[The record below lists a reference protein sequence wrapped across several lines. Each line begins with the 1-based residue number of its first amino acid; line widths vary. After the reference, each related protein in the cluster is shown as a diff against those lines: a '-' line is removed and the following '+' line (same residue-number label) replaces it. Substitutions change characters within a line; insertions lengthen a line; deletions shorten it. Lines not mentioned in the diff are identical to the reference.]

1 MTTLLL
7 VFVCLRVIAA
17 AISVEVSDDTKAL
30 SVKIAMQSPV
40 KALLASSVTIP
51 CYFIDSTPFS
61 PDTPL
66 ATLLAPR
73 IKWTKI
79 SKAGKETLIAVAT
92 SGKVKISQEYQDRVK
107 LPSYHEIPNDATLE
121 LDKLQSSD
129 SGMYRCEVTHG
140 IEDSQD
146 IIELVV
152 KGIVFHY
159 RAITSRYTLNFYK
172 AQQACVDNTAT
183 IATPEQ
189 LQAAYDDGFDQCDA
203 GWLADQTVRYPI
215 HKPRVGC
222 YGNLDEYPGVRSYGV
237 RDTNET
243 YDVYCFAT
251 ELQGNVFYITTT
263 GRYAFKEAMEACLD
277 KGAQLATTGQL
288 YMAWKDGMDQC
299 NTGWLADGSVRY
311 PITKRRPNCG
321 GNLLGVRTVYRYANQ
336 TGYPDPSSP
345 HDAYCFTGKADIET
359 ITETPLIYPATEP
372 EELFTDEGSA
382 FTVQTIT
389 ERVEK
394 FITKPVV
401 DRQAIGDVITL
412 SPFTPETL
420 PFTEEV
426 TEVTRFAEI
435 VTPGTGSIPPSEEP
449 IPSVTEGI
457 TVAEITHLPENI
469 TISEEL
475 ATPEIVLAVTE
486 MVTSPEITASEVAT
500 AEVSMPAE
508 ELTATGRL
516 EEVTVTPQES
526 LATIEEVVAVA
537 TAAPEVFATV
547 PEELTTIPEE
557 TGTPVT
563 ESITQTLIT
572 EERSATI
579 EPIFPI
585 SSISPTGMVFHYRAI
600 SSRYSLNFTQAQIA
614 CLENNA
620 VIATPEQLQ
629 SAYEQGYNQCDAGWL
644 SDQTVRYPMVN
655 PRERCFGDKDGF
667 PGVRSYGVRKPEETY
682 DVYCYIDCLNGEVF
696 HATVADRFTYDEA
709 VDYCLSHNAKIATT
723 GQLFAA
729 WKQGMD
735 KCRAGWLSDGSVRY
749 PIQSPR
755 PSCGSGRAGVRTVY
769 LNKDQTGY
777 PDPESRY
784 DVYCFREAIVPV
796 VTEEP
801 KIEKLTVPVILV
813 DRISET
819 PEAEIEKTVRPEE
832 AEEGKTEIFVVDTT
846 GQPTVTFGWTEETIV
861 TQVVPKVAVL
871 PSEWTT
877 VSPVSELTTETIPDT
892 YLTTEEAE
900 KLLETVTPTEEPG
913 LTEVMPLPDID
924 ISGVPSGEPSGE
936 PFVSGEPSGEP
947 LVSGEP
953 SGEPFVSG
961 EPSGEPLVSGEPSG
975 EPFVSGEPSG
985 EPLVSGEPSGEPF
998 VSGEPSGEPFVSG
1011 EPSGEPFVSG
1021 EPSGEPFVSGEPS
1034 GEPYVSG
1041 EPFVS
1046 GEPSGE
1052 VFVSGEPSREAF
1064 VSGEPS
1070 GEPLVSGEPSGEP
1083 FVSGEPSGE
1092 PLVSGEPSGEVFV
1105 SGEPS
1110 GEPFVSGEPSGEH
1123 FVSGEY
1129 SGEPFVSGE
1138 PSGEPFVRGESSGI
1152 PDISELPSGTSEISG
1167 EPFDIQ
1173 VILVTPED
1181 KEYPTIPSVFV
1192 EAGEG
1197 PIEEHISGI
1206 PVSSGD
1212 LDINGKLYDI
1222 SGQPSG
1228 VLDGSGEPSGVPQI
1242 VIASSRII
1250 DTSKEPAGTPEG
1262 SGEPSGVPEVTE
1274 GPSGVHEVSGD
1285 LSGVHQISKEPSV
1298 VPHISGELPVML
1310 LPLIPNISGDGSLP
1324 DVVVSTGPTDL
1335 ELTWV
1340 KRKIPGEAGGEGDK
1354 VSSVSIDSATS
1365 GITEMSVGSETVGV
1379 LKLTPATPIALST
1392 VPPQISPEVVTI
1404 VAEPVIAEDI
1414 DECHSSPCLNGA
1426 TCFDGI
1432 DSFKCLCLPSY
1443 GGDLCEVD
1451 VEKCEVGWVK
1461 FQGHCYKHFV
1471 DRQTWEAAEHQ
1482 CRKHK
1487 AHLASI
1493 VTPEEQE
1500 FVNNHAQDYQWIG
1513 LNDKAIEGD
1522 FHWSDESPLLYENWR
1537 PNQPDSFF
1545 STGEDCVVMIWHENG
1560 QWNDVPCNYHLP
1572 YTCKKGTVAC
1582 GQPPI
1587 VEHAKAFGKKRERF
1601 EINSLVRYQCKHGY
1615 LQRHFPNI
1623 KCKPDGQWEQ
1633 PRIMCIDTATY
1644 NRRPQ
1649 TRVDTSRPHPESS
1662 ASYSSDP

>member
-585 SSISPTGMVFHYRAI
+585 SSISPT
-600 SSRYSLNFTQAQIA
+600 
-614 CLENNA
+614 
-620 VIATPEQLQ
+620 
-629 SAYEQGYNQCDAGWL
+629 
-644 SDQTVRYPMVN
+644 
-655 PRERCFGDKDGF
+655 
-667 PGVRSYGVRKPEETY
+667 
-682 DVYCYIDCLNGEVF
+682 GEVF

-1404 VAEPVIAEDI
+1404 VAEPVIAEVVPVLCQDNLCGKGTCVLREGSFVCECPPGFAGEHCDIDI